1 MSKTNLKTQDK
12 WELYF
17 KCGGL
22 CSLCC
27 EPLDYDKFSRSE
39 INVKEYAHII
49 ADREDGTRGSIESKK
64 YAGDIDNIILLC
76 PTCHTKVDKDKLPEY
91 YTVERLHSIKNNH
104 EQRVREQL
112 SALQN
117 EHALVVKYTS
127 KIGDNQP
134 TITNEKI
141 NEAVRAAEL
150 IAPRYPIDLNPNNTA
165 FYDNIRQFWSSEWA
179 QLQEKFRQEINV
191 LREQRRSEKFLLV
204 AIAPIP
210 LLIRLGMLFGDITEV
225 DVFQKHREPDTWAWL
240 DDDSQIEYEITPPT
254 TKSPTVAIK
263 LSLSDNITDDRI
275 QNVLGNDIS
284 IWNITHQ
291 NPNNDYI
298 KSRAHLA
305 TLRGKYRELF
315 HLIREYHGQDT
326 IVHVFPACPVSAAV
340 EFGRA
345 YMPKADARL
354 VLYDQNSNNNGF
366 SLAFDLSRNE

>member
-27 EPLDYDKFSRSE
+27 ELLDYDKFSRSE

-49 ADREDGTRGSIESKK
+49 ADSEEGTRGSAESKK

-76 PTCHTKVDKDKLPEY
+76 PTCHTKVDKDKPPAF
-91 YTVERLHSIKNNH
+91 YTVGKLHSIKNNH

-112 SALQN
+112 STLQN
-117 EHALVVKYTS
+117 EHALVVKYTA
-127 KIGDNQP
+127 KVGGNQP

-141 NEAVRAAEL
+141 NEAVRTAGL

-165 FYDNIRQFWSSEWA
+165 FYDDRCQFWASEWA
-179 QLQEKFRQEINV
+179 QLQERFRQEINI
-191 LREQRRSEKFLLV
+191 LKEQSRSEKILLF

-240 DDDSQIEYEITPPT
+240 EDDSQIEYEITKPT
-254 TKSPTVAIK
+254 TKFPTVAVK

-275 QNVLGNDIS
+275 QDIIGNDVS
-284 IWNITHQ
+284 IWSITHK

-298 KSRAHLA
+298 KSREHLA
-305 TLRGKYRELF
+305 TLRRKYRELF
-315 HLIREYHGQDT
+315 RLIRAYHGQNT
-326 IVHVFPACPVSAAV
+326 VIHVFPACPVSAAV

-354 VLYDQNSNNNGF
+354 ILYDQNNRNTRF
-366 SLAFDLSRNE
+366 SLAFDLSENE

>member
-17 KCGGL
+17 KSGGL

-27 EPLDYDKFSRSE
+27 DPLDYDKFSRSQ
-39 INVKEYAHII
+39 IDVKEYAHII
-49 ADREDGTRGSIESKK
+49 ADSEDGTRGSAESKK
-64 YAGDIDNIILLC
+64 YGGDIDNIILLC
-76 PTCHTKVDKDKLPEY
+76 PTCHTKVDKDKSLEF
-91 YTVERLHSIKNNH
+91 YTVKRLHSIKNNH
-104 EQRVREQL
+104 EQRVHEQL

-141 NEAVRAAEL
+141 NEAVRAAGL
-150 IAPRYPIDLNPNNTA
+150 IAPRYPIDLNPNNTV
-165 FYDNIRQFWSSEWA
+165 FYDDTSQFWTSEWA

-191 LREQRRSEKFLLV
+191 LKEQRKNEKILLF

-225 DVFQKHREPDTWAWL
+225 DVFQKHKEPDTWKWL
-240 DDDSQIEYEITPPT
+240 DDDSQIGYEITTPT
-254 TKSPTVAIK
+254 TKSTKVAVK
-263 LSLSDNITDDRI
+263 LSLSDNITDERI

-284 IWNITHQ
+284 IWNITHL

-298 KSRAHLA
+298 KNREHLA

-315 HLIREYHGQDT
+315 RLIREYHGQDT
-326 IVHVFPACPVSAAV
+326 VVHVFPACPVSAAV

-354 VLYDQNSNNNGF
+354 VLYDQNNNNNGF
-366 SLAFDLSRNE
+366 SLAFDLSCKE

>member
-1 MSKTNLKTQDK
+1 MSKTNLKIRDK

-27 EPLDYDKFSRSE
+27 DPLDYDKFSRSE
-39 INVKEYAHII
+39 INVSEYAHII
-49 ADREDGTRGSIESKK
+49 ADSEEGTRGSSESKK
-64 YAGDIDNIILLC
+64 NAGDIDNIILLC
-76 PTCHTKVDKDKLPEY
+76 PTCHTKVDKDNPPEF
-91 YTVERLHSIKNNH
+91 YTVERLHIIKNNH
-104 EQRVREQL
+104 EQKVREQL
-112 SALQN
+112 STLKN
-117 EHALVVKYTS
+117 EHAMVVKYTS
-127 KIGDNQP
+127 KIGNYQP
-134 TITNEKI
+134 TITDINI
-141 NEAVRAAEL
+141 NEAVRSAGL
-150 IAPRYPIDLNPNNTA
+150 ITPRYPIDLNPNNTA
-165 FYDNIRQFWSSEWA
+165 FYDDIGQFWASEWA

-191 LREQRRSEKFLLV
+191 LREQKKSEKILLF

-225 DVFQKHREPDTWAWL
+225 DVFQKHRESDTWAWL
-240 DDDSQIEYEITPPT
+240 DGDSQIGYEITIPT
-254 TKSPTVAIK
+254 TKFSTVAVK

-298 KSRAHLA
+298 KSREDLA

-315 HLIREYHGQDT
+315 RLIREYHGQNT
-326 IVHVFPACPVSAAV
+326 VVHVFPACPVSAAV
-340 EFGRA
+340 EFGRV

-354 VLYDQNSNNNGF
+354 VLYDQNNKNNGF
-366 SLAFDLSRNE
+366 SLAFDLS